1 MLLPLQLCLCV
12 LLSITELSHPAGE
25 EYCSRSP
32 ITELSHPAGEEY
44 RLQGLMSLQQCGQA
58 LEWDQD
64 AVGGGGGPPS
74 PEGTLGNK

>member
-12 LLSITELSHPAGE
+12 LLS
-25 EYCSRSP
+25 

-64 AVGGGGGPPS
+64 AVGGGGGQPS